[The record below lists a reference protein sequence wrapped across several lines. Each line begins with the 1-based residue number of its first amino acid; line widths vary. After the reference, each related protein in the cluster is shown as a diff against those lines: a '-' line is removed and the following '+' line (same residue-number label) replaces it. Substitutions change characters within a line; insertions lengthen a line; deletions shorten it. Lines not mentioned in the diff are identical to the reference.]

1 MILGKKKNVV
11 GLDIGS
17 SSVKLVE
24 LREGKNGYKLQHLA
38 ISPCLRKR
46 SWTAP

>member
-1 MILGKKKNVV
+1 MKLSLPGFGSKGLI

-24 LREGKNGYKLQHLA
+24 LSAKGRGGFELTHLGVA
-38 ISPCLRKR
+38 AVPN
-46 SWTAP
+46 

>member
-1 MILGKKKNVV
+1 MIWAKRKNVI

-24 LREGKNGYKLQHLA
+24 LKEGRNGFKLQNLA
-38 ISPCLRKR
+38 ICPAAAGGHR
-46 SWTAP
+46 